1 MGEIGEKGMYQ
12 FDESFLDSVGLSGMP
27 EEQKQSFLQYA
38 QDQLEVR
45 IGEKMSE
52 GLSDEQLDE
61 FERIIDN
68 DQETV
73 QKWLADLGDY
83 KNDET
88 YKKLLDGSEDEEDS
102 PQFLADYVTAKWL
115 DQNCPQY
122 QDIIKESIEGLQAEI
137 SSQKEEIL
145 ANA

>member
-1 MGEIGEKGMYQ
+1 MYQ

-27 EEQKQSFLQYA
+27 EEQKASFLQYA

-52 GLSDEQLDE
+52 GLSDDQLDE

-68 DQETV
+68 DETTV

-88 YKKLLDGSEDEEDS
+88 YKKLLEGSEDEEDS

-137 SSQKEEIL
+137 SSQKDEIL

>member
-1 MGEIGEKGMYQ
+1 MGKIGEKGMYQ

-27 EEQKQSFLQYA
+27 EEQKASFLQYA

-52 GLSDEQLDE
+52 GLSDDQLDE

-68 DQETV
+68 DEATV

-83 KNDET
+83 KEDET
-88 YKKLLDGSEDEEDS
+88 YKKLLEGSEDEADS
-102 PQFLADYVTAKWL
+102 PQFLADFVTAKWL

-122 QDIIKESIEGLQAEI
+122 QDIIKEAIEGLQAEI

>member
-27 EEQKQSFLQYA
+27 EEQKKTFLQYA

-52 GLSDEQLDE
+52 GLSDDQLDE

-73 QKWLADLGDY
+73 QKWLAEIGDY

-88 YKKLLDGSEDEEDS
+88 YVKLSENSEEDIDS
-102 PQFLADYVTAKWL
+102 PEFLADYVTAKWL
-115 DQNCPQY
+115 DKNCPQY
-122 QDIIKESIEGLQAEI
+122 QDIIKESLESLQAEI

>member
-115 DQNCPQY
+115 DRNCPQY

>member
-1 MGEIGEKGMYQ
+1 MFQ
-12 FDESFLDSVGLSGMP
+12 FDESFLETVGLSGMP
-27 EEQKQSFLQYA
+27 EEEKENFLQYA

-52 GLSDEQLDE
+52 GLSEEQLDE

-73 QKWLADLGDY
+73 QKWLANAGDY
-83 KNDET
+83 KNDEI
-88 YKKLLDGSEDEEDS
+88 YKKLLEGSEVAEDT
-102 PQFLADYVTAKWL
+102 PEFLNDYVTAKWL

-122 QDIIKESIEGLQAEI
+122 QDIIREFIEGLQQEI
-137 SSQKEEIL
+137 SQQKDAIL
-145 ANA
+145 ENA

>member
-1 MGEIGEKGMYQ
+1 MYQ
-12 FDESFLDSVGLSGMP
+12 FDESFLDSVGLSGLP

-52 GLSDEQLDE
+52 GLSEDQLDE

-68 DQETV
+68 DEATV
-73 QKWLADLGDY
+73 QQWLDNIGDY
-83 KNDET
+83 KSDET
-88 YKKLLDGSEDEEDS
+88 YQKLLDGSEDDEND

-122 QDIIKESIEGLQAEI
+122 QDIIMDSVESLRNEI
-137 SSQKEEIL
+137 SSQKDEIL

>member
-52 GLSDEQLDE
+52 GLSDDQLDE

-83 KNDET
+83 KTDET
-88 YKKLLDGSEDEEDS
+88 YQKLLENSEEDADS
-102 PQFLADYVTAKWL
+102 PEFLADYVTAKWL

-122 QDIIKESIEGLQAEI
+122 QDIIKESLEGLQAEI

>member
-1 MGEIGEKGMYQ
+1 
-12 FDESFLDSVGLSGMP
+12 MP
-27 EEQKQSFLQYA
+27 EEEKENFLQYA

-52 GLSDEQLDE
+52 GLSEEQLDE

-73 QKWLADLGDY
+73 QKWLANAGDY
-83 KNDET
+83 KNDEI
-88 YKKLLDGSEDEEDS
+88 YKKLLDGSEVAEDT
-102 PQFLADYVTAKWL
+102 PEFLNDYVTAKWL

-122 QDIIKESIEGLQAEI
+122 QDIIRESIEGLQQEI
-137 SSQKEEIL
+137 AQQKDAIL
-145 ANA
+145 ENA

>member
-1 MGEIGEKGMYQ
+1 MYQ

-52 GLSDEQLDE
+52 GLSDDQLDE

-68 DQETV
+68 DEATV

-83 KNDET
+83 KNDDT

>member
-1 MGEIGEKGMYQ
+1 MYQ

-68 DQETV
+68 DEATV

-83 KNDET
+83 KNDDT

-137 SSQKEEIL
+137 SSQKEQIL

>member
-1 MGEIGEKGMYQ
+1 MYQ

-52 GLSDEQLDE
+52 GLSDDQLDE

-83 KNDET
+83 KTDET
-88 YKKLLDGSEDEEDS
+88 YQKLLENSEEDADS
-102 PQFLADYVTAKWL
+102 PEFLADYVTAKWL

-122 QDIIKESIEGLQAEI
+122 QDIIKESLEGLQAEI

>member
-1 MGEIGEKGMYQ
+1 MYQ

>member
-1 MGEIGEKGMYQ
+1 MYQ

-27 EEQKQSFLQYA
+27 EEQKASFLQYA

-52 GLSDEQLDE
+52 GLNDEQLDE
-61 FERIIDN
+61 FERIIDK
-68 DQETV
+68 DQDTV
-73 QKWLADLGDY
+73 NKWLAEAGDY

-88 YKKLLDGSEDEEDS
+88 YKQLLDGSEDAEDS
-102 PQFLADYVTAKWL
+102 PEFLSDYVTAKWL
-115 DQNCPQY
+115 DKNCPQY
-122 QDIIKESIEGLQAEI
+122 QDIIREAMEGLQAEI
-137 SSQKEEIL
+137 SGQKDAIL

>member
-1 MGEIGEKGMYQ
+1 MYQ

-45 IGEKMSE
+45 IGEKMSK
-52 GLSDEQLDE
+52 GLSDDQLDE

-68 DQETV
+68 DEATV

>member
-1 MGEIGEKGMYQ
+1 MFQ
-12 FDESFLDSVGLSGMP
+12 FDESFLETVGLSGMP
-27 EEQKQSFLQYA
+27 EEEKENFLQYA

-52 GLSDEQLDE
+52 GLSEEQLDE

-73 QKWLADLGDY
+73 QKWLANAGDY
-83 KNDET
+83 KNDEI
-88 YKKLLDGSEDEEDS
+88 YKKLLDGSDVAEDTPE
-102 PQFLADYVTAKWL
+102 FLNDYVTAKWL

-122 QDIIKESIEGLQAEI
+122 QDIIRESIESLQQEI
-137 SSQKEEIL
+137 SQQKDAIL
-145 ANA
+145 ENA

>member
-1 MGEIGEKGMYQ
+1 MYQ
-12 FDESFLDSVGLSGMP
+12 FDESFLDAVGLSGMP
-27 EEQKQSFLQYA
+27 EEQKASFLQYA

-52 GLSDEQLDE
+52 GLSDDQLDE

-68 DQETV
+68 DEETV

-88 YKKLLDGSEDEEDS
+88 YKKLLEGSEDEADD
-102 PQFLADYVTAKWL
+102 PQFLADFVTAKWL

-122 QDIIKESIEGLQAEI
+122 QDIIKDSLESLQAEI

>member
-1 MGEIGEKGMYQ
+1 MFQ
-12 FDESFLDSVGLSGMP
+12 FDESFLETVGLSGMP
-27 EEQKQSFLQYA
+27 EEEKENFLQYA

-52 GLSDEQLDE
+52 GLSEEQLDE

-73 QKWLADLGDY
+73 QKWLDNAGDY
-83 KNDET
+83 KNDEI
-88 YKKLLDGSEDEEDS
+88 YKKLLDGSEVAEDT
-102 PQFLADYVTAKWL
+102 PEFLNDYVTAKWL

-122 QDIIKESIEGLQAEI
+122 QDIIRESIEGLQQEI
-137 SSQKEEIL
+137 AQQKDAIL
-145 ANA
+145 ENA

>member
-1 MGEIGEKGMYQ
+1 MYQ

-27 EEQKQSFLQYA
+27 EEQKASFLQYA

-52 GLSDEQLDE
+52 GLSDDQLDE

-68 DQETV
+68 DEATV
-73 QKWLADLGDY
+73 QKWLNDLGDY

-88 YKKLLDGSEDEEDS
+88 YKKLLEGSEDEEDS
-102 PQFLADYVTAKWL
+102 PQFLADFVTAKWL

-137 SSQKEEIL
+137 TSQKEEIL

>member
-1 MGEIGEKGMYQ
+1 MYQ

-115 DQNCPQY
+115 DRNCPQY

>member
-1 MGEIGEKGMYQ
+1 MYQ
-12 FDESFLDSVGLSGMP
+12 FDESFLDSVGLSGLP
-27 EEQKQSFLQYA
+27 EEQKQTFLQYA

-52 GLSDEQLDE
+52 GLSEEQLDE

-68 DQETV
+68 DEATV
-73 QKWLADLGDY
+73 KQWLDVIGDY
-83 KNDET
+83 KSDET
-88 YKKLLDGSEDEEDS
+88 YQKLLDGSEDDEDS

-115 DQNCPQY
+115 DKNCPQY
-122 QDIIKESIEGLQAEI
+122 QDIIKESVEGLREEI
-137 SSQKEEIL
+137 SSQKDEIL

>member
-1 MGEIGEKGMYQ
+1 MFQ
-12 FDESFLDSVGLSGMP
+12 FDESFLETVGLSGMP
-27 EEQKQSFLQYA
+27 EEEKENFLQYA

-52 GLSDEQLDE
+52 GLSEEQLDE

-73 QKWLADLGDY
+73 QKWLANAGDY
-83 KNDET
+83 KNDEI
-88 YKKLLDGSEDEEDS
+88 YKKLLEGSEVAEDT
-102 PQFLADYVTAKWL
+102 PEFLNDYVTAKWL

-122 QDIIKESIEGLQAEI
+122 QDIIRESIEGLQQEI
-137 SSQKEEIL
+137 SQQKDAIL
-145 ANA
+145 ENA